1 MALAENMAKHMLL
14 IKDASMHEILSFLDQ
29 ADQHGAKI
37 PTVIAP
43 SVVIE
48 GQPVEDTSTHNV
60 AFEARQLK
68 QLFLQLCE

>member
-1 MALAENMAKHMLL
+1 
-14 IKDASMHEILSFLDQ
+14 MHEILTFLDA

-48 GQPVEDTSTHNV
+48 GQPGSEDQTTHNV
-60 AFEARQLK
+60 AFEARQIK
-68 QLFLQLCE
+68 QLFLKLRE

>member
-1 MALAENMAKHMLL
+1 M
-14 IKDASMHEILSFLDQ
+14 DA

-60 AFEARQLK
+60 AFEARQIKKLY
-68 QLFLQLCE
+68 LRLRE

>member
-14 IKDASMHEILSFLDQ
+14 IKDASMHEILSFLDH
-29 ADQHGAKI
+29 ADLHGAKI

-48 GQPVEDTSTHNV
+48 GQPAEDTSTHNV

-68 QLFLQLCE
+68 QLFLQLRE

>member
-1 MALAENMAKHMLL
+1 
-14 IKDASMHEILSFLDQ
+14 LDQ